1 MDQQSNNGS
10 QIKSDATSA
19 PAVIRAHGLS
29 KVYRMYDKPIHRLL
43 DLVFPGKP
51 RGKEFWALTDVT
63 LDLPAQSTIGIIGE
77 NGAGKSTLLKLLS
90 GIAHPT
96 EGTVE
101 VEGRVTSLIELGAGF
116 HPEFTGRENIGL
128 SCAIIGLSDEE
139 TADLTPEIIAF
150 SELGDFIDRPVKTYS
165 SGMNV
170 RLGFAVATCVAP
182 DVMLVD
188 EALSVGDEY
197 FKGKCMN
204 RLNLLRENGG
214 TVVFVSHDMGA
225 VKTLCQHVIYLD
237 GGRVVEQG
245 SPEKV
250 ADEYLRRA
258 QVRGKAMIEK
268 AEHSSSAYPR
278 WGSQEILV
286 DKVELLGEGRE
297 PSIVFR
303 TGEPFVVRMH
313 WEASGDCA
321 QPVFG
326 LGLYR
331 ADGTYVNGSNHLWHD
346 EPIEIHD
353 VKAGESGVVEMDLG
367 SIPFLEG
374 RYYVTVFVYDHSKP
388 SPTPVDHREHALSF
402 QIMDTK
408 VHQHGIV
415 RIPTTWRVQRSSE
428 DESTEVESEKPSSG
442 DGQ

>member
-1 MDQQSNNGS
+1 MDTKSNNGPEG
-10 QIKSDATSA
+10 KPRDEEPKT
-19 PAVIRAHGLS
+19 VIRATGLS
-29 KVYRMYDKPIHRLL
+29 KVYQMYEKPIHRLW
-43 DLVFPGKP
+43 DLLSPKKT
-51 RGKEFWALTDVT
+51 RGKEFWALKDVS
-63 LDLPAQSTIGIIGE
+63 LELHAQSTIGIIGQ

-96 EGTVE
+96 DGTVE
-101 VEGRVTSLIELGAGF
+101 IDGRVTSLIELGAGF

-128 SCAIIGLSDEE
+128 SCAILGLSDEE
-139 TADLTPEIIAF
+139 TAKRTPEIIAF
-150 SELGDFIDRPVKTYS
+150 SELGEFIDRPVKTYS

-170 RLGFAVATCVAP
+170 RLGFAVATCVEP

-237 GGRVVEQG
+237 EGRIVEQG
-245 SPEKV
+245 TPEKV
-250 ADEYLRRA
+250 ADEYLRRS
-258 QVRGKAMIEK
+258 QVRGKAMIES
-268 AEHSSSAYPR
+268 AEHGSSAYPR

-286 DKVELLGEGRE
+286 DKVELLGTDRE

-303 TGEPFVVRMH
+303 TGESFVVRMH
-313 WEASGDCA
+313 WESFADCK

-331 ADGTYVNGSNHLWHD
+331 ADGTYINGSNHLWHD
-346 EPIEIHD
+346 DPIEIND
-353 VKAGESGVVEMDLG
+353 VHKGETGVVEMDLG
-367 SIPFLEG
+367 ALPFLEG

-402 QIMDTK
+402 QVMDTK
-408 VHQHGIV
+408 VHQHGMICV
-415 RIPTTWRVQRSSE
+415 PSSWRVTRNSE
-428 DESTEVESEKPSSG
+428 NGQAESKSAPAEGAAE
-442 DGQ
+442 

>member
-1 MDQQSNNGS
+1 MYKQPKKTP
-10 QIKSDATSA
+10 KSKSETGL
-19 PAVIRAHGLS
+19 PPTVIRAEGLS
-29 KVYRMYDKPIHRLL
+29 KVYEMYKKPIHRLWDFML
-43 DLVFPGKP
+43 PGKS
-51 RGKEFWALTDVT
+51 RATEFWALQDIT

-90 GIAHPT
+90 GIAAPT
-96 EGTVE
+96 TGTVE
-101 VEGRVTSLIELGAGF
+101 IHGRVTSLIELGAGF

-128 SCAIIGLSDEE
+128 ACAILGLSDEE
-139 TADLTPEIIAF
+139 TVTRIPEIIEF

-165 SGMNV
+165 SGMHV
-170 RLGFAVATCVAP
+170 RLGFAVATCVEP

-214 TVVFVSHDMGA
+214 TVVFVSHDMSA

-237 GGRVVEQG
+237 GGRIVEQG
-245 SPEKV
+245 TPEKV

-258 QVRGKAMIEK
+258 QVRGKAMIDS
-268 AEHSSSAYPR
+268 AEHGASAYPR

-286 DKVELLGEGRE
+286 DKVELLGDGRE
-297 PSIVFR
+297 ATTVFR
-303 TGEPFVVRMH
+303 TGEQFVARMK
-313 WEASGDCA
+313 WKAYADCT
-321 QPVFG
+321 QPTFG

-331 ADGTYVNGSNHLWHD
+331 ADGTYVNGSNHLWND
-346 EPIEIHD
+346 DPIEIND
-353 VKAGESGVVEMDLG
+353 VKKGETGSVEMDLG
-367 SIPFLEG
+367 ALPLLQG

-402 QIMDTK
+402 QVMDTK
-408 VHQHGIV
+408 SHQHGMIRV
-415 RIPTTWRVQRSSE
+415 PTTWRVTRNDVNE
-428 DESTEVESEKPSSG
+428 E
-442 DGQ
+442 